1 MDILHDGYITLN
13 KKKYKYKLFDT
24 TGLIELIRHN
34 KKFIVALEDAIKTY
48 RNNKNFQIIDL
59 VKDYIYYRPT
69 EITTYFI
76 IYTKNIII
84 STARFYYNLNKKSA
98 YFNTIYT
105 NPDYR
110 GQKICYNNVKF
121 LVDISKKYINKYE
134 LEVDVNYSAAIKCYE
149 NNGFKIIKKVN
160 LGVDNEYYLMRL
172 LI

>member
-1 MDILHDGYITLN
+1 MNILHDGYITLN
-13 KKKYKYKLFDT
+13 KKNYKYKLFDT

-59 VKDYIYYRPT
+59 VKEYIYYRPT

-76 IYTKNIII
+76 IYSKNIII
-84 STARFYYNLNKKSA
+84 STARFYYNTTKKSA
-98 YFNTIYT
+98 YFNLIYT
-105 NPDYR
+105 NADYR
-110 GQKICYNNVKF
+110 GQKICYNNIKF
-121 LVDISKKYINKYE
+121 LVNISKKYINKYE
-134 LEVDVNYSAAIKCYE
+134 LEVDVNNPAAIKCYE

-172 LI
+172 KI